1 MLDSVEDGS
10 VYTRTLCLPL
20 SACTLSCNRLAT
32 FVPIPFV
39 PFFSPPPPSSSNLPS
54 PVLSIIIRALQFS
67 PLNPNFQLNLLDL
80 IVSSG
85 YLNYSIISH
94 LRTLFF
100 NRDSH

>member
-39 PFFSPPPPSSSNLPS
+39 PFFAPPLSFSYLLS
-54 PVLSIIIRALQFS
+54 PVLSIIIHALQFS
-67 PLNPNFQLNLLDL
+67 LLNPKFRLNLLDL
-80 IVSSG
+80 IVSRG
-85 YLNYSIISH
+85 YLNYSIISN
-94 LRTLFF
+94 LRTSSF
-100 NRDSH
+100 NRGSH